1 MQSTVKNMFYNSVLM
16 LFNIIFPLITMS
28 YVSRILGSDNL
39 GKINY
44 AQSIIT
50 FLMIFATIGTELY
63 GIREIS
69 QIREDRE
76 KLNKIFSELTIIKF
90 FASITIFII
99 YTLFLFFKFRL
110 TISNSDLLI
119 FFLISFALIFN
130 IFNLDWF
137 FKGIEDYKVITF
149 RSIAVKIVCFIGMV
163 LFVKSKADIYKYL
176 FLLTLGQGVGYLW
189 SCFYSK
195 KYVKLSL
202 KDLNLKKHYK
212 SLKIFFIS
220 ALVISIYTT
229 VNGIILGYFA
239 PPKEVAFFSRA
250 RQIQG
255 IGTTI
260 TGAITAVLI
269 PRTSYYYKNNKTEY
283 DKLLKKSLNYNYI
296 LSIPIMFGFIFLSKE
311 INLFLGGREFL
322 PASKLLVILAPL
334 VVIITVGTWVYYQIM
349 IPMGMEK
356 FSTIMQTCTAII
368 SIILNL
374 VLIPLYK
381 DIGAS
386 IVVVLIELFGPI
398 FSFFILK
405 KVKKFTFNI
414 WTSSLPKYLIASVSI
429 VGIIQ
434 ILKLQFF
441 NRNIITITLSIIL
454 GSLTYFIVLII
465 IKEEIMN
472 EIYIF
477 IKNKIKKI
485 KYYRH

>member
-1 MQSTVKNMFYNSVLM
+1 MQSTIKNMFYNSLLM
-16 LFNIIFPLITMS
+16 LFNLIFPLITMS
-28 YVSRILGSDNL
+28 YVSRILGSENL

-63 GIREIS
+63 GIREVS
-69 QIREDRE
+69 QIRKDKE
-76 KLNKIFSELTIIKF
+76 KLNKIFSELVIIKF
-90 FASITIFII
+90 LASIVIFII
-99 YTLFLFFKFRL
+99 YILFLFFKYRL
-110 TISNSDLLI
+110 TNNYYNLLV
-119 FFLISFALIFN
+119 FFLTSFTLIFN

-149 RSIAVKIVCFIGMV
+149 RSIFIKIACFIGMI
-163 LFVKSKADIYKYL
+163 LFVKSKSDIYKYV

-189 SCFYSK
+189 SYFYSK

-202 KDLNLKKHYK
+202 KDLNLKRHYK

-220 ALVISIYTT
+220 ALVVSIYTT

-269 PRTSYYYKNNKTEY
+269 PRVSYYYKNDRNAY

-296 LSIPIMFGFIFLSKE
+296 LSIPIMIGFISLTKE
-311 INLFLGGREFL
+311 INLFLGGKEFL

-334 VVIITVGTWVYYQIM
+334 VVIITIGTWLYYQIM

-356 FSTIMQTCTAII
+356 FSTSIQLCTAII

-374 VLIPLYK
+374 ILIPLYK
-381 DIGAS
+381 GIGAS
-386 IVVVLIELFGPI
+386 LVVVLIELIGPI
-398 FSFFILK
+398 FSFLILK
-405 KVKKFTFNI
+405 KVKKLTFNI
-414 WTSSLPKYLIASVSI
+414 WTFSLPKYLIASISMF
-429 VGIIQ
+429 GIIQ
-434 ILKLQFF
+434 ILKLQFIDK
-441 NRNIITITLSIIL
+441 NIIIIVLSIIL